1 MFRVKRY
8 DSSTAKIAL
17 GLFFSVIIYYVNNFF
32 YVLGSTEK
40 MSLLLSIS
48 IPLIGLS
55 VINSL
60 MLTNINEK

>member
-1 MFRVKRY
+1 MFRIKRY

-17 GLFFSVIIYYVNNFF
+17 GLFFSVIIYYINNFF

-40 MSLLLSIS
+40 MSLIISVS
-48 IPLIGLS
+48 IPLVGLS
-55 VINSL
+55 VINSW